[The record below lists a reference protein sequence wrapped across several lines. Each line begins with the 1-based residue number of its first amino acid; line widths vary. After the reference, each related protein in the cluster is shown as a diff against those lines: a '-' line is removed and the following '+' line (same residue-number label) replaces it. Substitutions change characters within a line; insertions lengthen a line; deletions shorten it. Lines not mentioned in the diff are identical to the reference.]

1 MVTMGRTIPR
11 RHEGTTSA
19 DDDAEVPISRRAMT
33 SRRLRGALAILAFG
47 ATACGTATQ
56 ATDQSGLVEG
66 HQLARSHTPL
76 SLFTPQPSASPTLA
90 APAAPPPA
98 STAVPPATLPPD
110 PITVFH
116 PGGGSNLGGCA
127 VFPSNNPWNQDV
139 SSLPLDPNSNTYI
152 TRIDTFRQFVHPDFG
167 SDPSYGIPYVVVPGS
182 QPFVPI
188 TFNAYGNE
196 SDPGPYPVPLNAPV
210 EAGSD
215 RHVLVADSGNCH
227 LYEMFGAQQQGS
239 GWTCASGAVFD
250 LSSNALRPDT
260 WTSADAAGLPILPGL
275 VRYDEVASGVIN
287 HALRFTVD
295 ESQNG
300 FIHPATHQAGVNN
313 PADPPMGLRL
323 RLKASLDLSPFH
335 GESLVILTALKKYGM
350 LLADNGSSWYIS
362 GSTDT
367 RWNDND
373 LNQLKTVPGSAFE
386 AVQTGS
392 IQRG

>member
-1 MVTMGRTIPR
+1 
-11 RHEGTTSA
+11 
-19 DDDAEVPISRRAMT
+19 
-33 SRRLRGALAILAFG
+33 
-47 ATACGTATQ
+47 
-56 ATDQSGLVEG
+56 
-66 HQLARSHTPL
+66 
-76 SLFTPQPSASPTLA
+76 
-90 APAAPPPA
+90 
-98 STAVPPATLPPD
+98 
-110 PITVFH
+110 
-116 PGGGSNLGGCA
+116 
-127 VFPSNNPWNQDV
+127 
-139 SSLPLDPNSNTYI
+139 
-152 TRIDTFRQFVHPDFG
+152 
-167 SDPSYGIPYVVVPGS
+167 
-182 QPFVPI
+182 
-188 TFNAYGNE
+188 
-196 SDPGPYPVPLNAPV
+196 
-210 EAGSD
+210 
-215 RHVLVADSGNCH
+215 
-227 LYEMFGAQQQGS
+227 MFGAQQQGS

>member
-1 MVTMGRTIPR
+1 
-11 RHEGTTSA
+11 
-19 DDDAEVPISRRAMT
+19 MT
-33 SRRLRGALAILAFG
+33 PRRLRGVLAILALG
-47 ATACGTATQ
+47 ATACGSATL
-56 ATDQSGLVEG
+56 ATDNSGLARS
-66 HQLARSHTPL
+66 HQLARPHAPF
-76 SLFTPQPSASPTLA
+76 SLVTPQPSASPPSA
-90 APAAPPPA
+90 APAAAPPA
-98 STAVPPATLPPD
+98 SAAVPPATLPPD

-116 PGGGSNLGGCA
+116 PGGSSTLGGCA

-139 SSLPLDPNSNTYI
+139 SGAPLDPNSGTYI
-152 TRIDTFRQFVHPDFG
+152 ARINTFRQFVHPDFG

-188 TFNAYGNE
+188 TFNAYGSE

-227 LYEMFGAQQQGS
+227 LYEMFGAQQQGN

-250 LSSNALRPDT
+250 LGSNALRPDT

-275 VRYDEVASGVIN
+275 VRYDEVAAGVIN
-287 HALRFTVD
+287 HALRFTVN

-323 RLKASLDLSPFH
+323 RLKASFDLSPFH

-373 LNQLKTVPGSAFE
+373 LNQLKSVPGSAFE

>member
-1 MVTMGRTIPR
+1 M
-11 RHEGTTSA
+11 
-19 DDDAEVPISRRAMT
+19 
-33 SRRLRGALAILAFG
+33 
-47 ATACGTATQ
+47 
-56 ATDQSGLVEG
+56 
-66 HQLARSHTPL
+66 
-76 SLFTPQPSASPTLA
+76 
-90 APAAPPPA
+90 
-98 STAVPPATLPPD
+98 
-110 PITVFH
+110 
-116 PGGGSNLGGCA
+116 
-127 VFPSNNPWNQDV
+127 
-139 SSLPLDPNSNTYI
+139 SSLPLDPNSSTYI
-152 TRIDTFRQFVHPDFG
+152 TRINAFRQFVHPDFG
-167 SDPSYGIPYVVVPGS
+167 SDPTYGIPYVVVPGS
-182 QPFVPI
+182 QQFVPI
-188 TFNAYGNE
+188 TFNAYGSE

-210 EAGSD
+210 ESGSD

-227 LYEMFGAQQQGS
+227 LYEMFGAQQQGN

-323 RLKASLDLSPFH
+323 RLKASFDLSPFH